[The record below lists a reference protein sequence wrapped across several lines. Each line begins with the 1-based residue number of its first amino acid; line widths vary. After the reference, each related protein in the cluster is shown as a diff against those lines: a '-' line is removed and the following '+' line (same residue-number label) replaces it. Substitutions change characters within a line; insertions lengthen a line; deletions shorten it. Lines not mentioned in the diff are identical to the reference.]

1 MQILKL
7 FYTSLVPINQEMHS
21 YLYDFPHI
29 PDNLQEYFWNNVQ
42 FPGPEIKE
50 AKLTIHEL
58 FTTGESSYFGTVPFG
73 PLKIVF

>member
-1 MQILKL
+1 MQVTYSTLI
-7 FYTSLVPINQEMHS
+7 I
-21 YLYDFPHI
+21 I
-29 PDNLQEYFWNNVQ
+29 R
-42 FPGPEIKE
+42 PEIKE